1 MSAEALPRI
10 DVMRPW
16 LGQEEVD
23 ALAEV
28 VASGWIAQGPRV
40 ARFEEAFAS
49 AMGVEHAVA
58 LSSCTTALHLGL
70 VVAGVTGGD
79 EIGRAHV

>member
-1 MSAEALPRI
+1 MSRI

-40 ARFEEAFAS
+40 ARFEEAFAA
-49 AMGVEHAVA
+49 AMGDDLAAERVVDARCLPAVYHDR
-58 LSSCTTALHLGL
+58 LEQRLRT
-70 VVAGVTGGD
+70 
-79 EIGRAHV
+79 RP